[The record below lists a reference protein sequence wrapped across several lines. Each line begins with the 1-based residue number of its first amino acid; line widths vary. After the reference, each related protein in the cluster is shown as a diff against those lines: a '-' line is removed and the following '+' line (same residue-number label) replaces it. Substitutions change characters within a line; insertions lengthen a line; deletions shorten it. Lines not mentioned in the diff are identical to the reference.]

1 MIKIRQAT
9 IADLHALLDIYN
21 HVIEHTTA
29 VYDYQPH
36 TREMREEWFQS
47 KQQQGFPVF
56 VAEELDELIGF
67 SSIGPFRAWA
77 AYRYTVENSVYV
89 KEGHRGKGIAAL
101 LMRPL
106 IDAARTLQLHTI
118 VAGIDSANEASI
130 RLHQKFGFKQVAH
143 FKEVGYKFDRWLDL
157 VFMQLIL

>member
-56 VAEELDELIGF
+56 VAEELDEVLGF

-89 KEGHRGKGIAAL
+89 KDGHRGKGIAAL
-101 LMRPL
+101 LIQPL
-106 IDAARTLQLHTI
+106 IEAARALQLHTI